1 MKGIGRAGGT
11 EMLSTLYQERFDPT
25 DGMRAVKEF
34 KTRLGDQLDEI
45 AVFALVAVAVFYIA
59 AASCWFIF

>member
-1 MKGIGRAGGT
+1 
-11 EMLSTLYQERFDPT
+11 MLSTLYHERFAPT
-25 DGMRAVKEF
+25 DGIRAAAKDL
-34 KTRLGDQLDEI
+34 KARLGDQLDEI